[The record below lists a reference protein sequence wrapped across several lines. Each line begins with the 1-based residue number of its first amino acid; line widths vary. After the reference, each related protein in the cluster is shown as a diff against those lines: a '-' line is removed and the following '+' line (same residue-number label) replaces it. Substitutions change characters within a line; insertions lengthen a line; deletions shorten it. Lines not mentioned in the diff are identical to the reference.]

1 MANMMDY
8 LDWRGDLTFEVSA
21 FNEVDNLILAQLVYV
36 DFEGIVPG
44 IDSDDSIRLK
54 DASDIFWSRNDAEEI
69 LARVSMTKSAPFVM
83 ERMAKTERF
92 ADIRLSK
99 YVNDISNEEQSQ
111 FSVVRVTLPD
121 DSVYVAFSGTDNTI
135 VGWHENFNMGYLLE
149 TPGQLK
155 AVDYLNRV
163 VTQEQRVLRVGGHSK
178 GGNLAVYAAVNCEP
192 EIQKR
197 IVDVYSN
204 DGPGFR
210 QEVVE
215 SEKYQKI
222 LPRIKTILPESSIVG
237 MLLEHQESFEVVKS
251 SQSGIQQHDATSW
264 EVLGTSFVYV
274 NQVAVQS
281 LMVDK
286 TMKAWL
292 YQLDGEER
300 QAIVDTVFTMLEE
313 ADIQTVDDFYNSK
326 WKKVQELLKAKSKLP
341 EETQKLFSKALKLL
355 WSEGNKTVRK
365 TVKQV
370 MQERR
375 EEHPKGKPVDFLKK
389 V

>member
-8 LDWRGDLTFEVSA
+8 LDWRGDLTFEASA

-83 ERMAKTERF
+83 ERMAETARF

-99 YVNDISNEEQSQ
+99 YVNDISNKEQSQ
-111 FSVVRVTLPD
+111 FSVVCGTLPD

-155 AVDYLNRV
+155 AVDYLNKV

-178 GGNLAVYAAVNCEP
+178 GGNLAVYAAVNCESW
-192 EIQKR
+192 IQER

-215 SEKYQKI
+215 SERYQKI

>member
-8 LDWRGDLTFEVSA
+8 LDWRGDLTFEASA

-83 ERMAKTERF
+83 ERMAETARF

-99 YVNDISNEEQSQ
+99 YVNDISNKEQSQ
-111 FSVVRVTLPD
+111 FSVVCVTLPD

-155 AVDYLNRV
+155 AVDYLNKV

-178 GGNLAVYAAVNCEP
+178 GGNLAVYAAVNCESW
-192 EIQKR
+192 IQER

-215 SEKYQKI
+215 SERYQKI

>member
-8 LDWRGDLTFEVSA
+8 LDWRGDLTFEASA

-83 ERMAKTERF
+83 ERMAETARF

-99 YVNDISNEEQSQ
+99 YVNDISNKEQTQ
-111 FSVVRVTLPD
+111 FSVVYVTLPD

-155 AVDYLNRV
+155 AVDYLNKV

-178 GGNLAVYAAVNCEP
+178 GGNLAVYAAVNCESW
-192 EIQKR
+192 IQER

-215 SEKYQKI
+215 SERYQKI

-375 EEHPKGKPVDFLKK
+375 EDRPKGKPVDFLKK